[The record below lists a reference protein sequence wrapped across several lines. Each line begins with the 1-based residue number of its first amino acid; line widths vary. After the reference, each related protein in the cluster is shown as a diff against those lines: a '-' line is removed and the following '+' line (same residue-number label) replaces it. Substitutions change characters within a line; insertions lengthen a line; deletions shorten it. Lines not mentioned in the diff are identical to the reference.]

1 MYMKEHIAPAIRVT
15 LVALVFFAGI
25 YTLLILG
32 ISKLTR
38 GKGQGDQLTVNGKK
52 VYANVGQKFTQDKYF
67 WSRPSAVD
75 YNAAGAGGSNKG
87 PTNPDYLATVQA
99 RIDSFAVHNPGVP
112 KTSIP
117 AELVTASGSGLDP
130 DISVDAAKVQV
141 ARIAKTRGLAAAN
154 IEQLIIAN
162 TSAPLAG
169 VAGPTKINVLALNIA
184 LDNLK

>member
-1 MYMKEHIAPAIRVT
+1 MKEHIAPAIRVT

-32 ISKLTR
+32 ISKLTP
-38 GKGQGDQLTVNGKK
+38 GKGEGELLTVNGKK
-52 VYANVGQKFTQDKYF
+52 VYANVGQKFTQDRYF

-99 RIDSFAVHNPGVP
+99 RIDSFVAHNPGIP
-112 KTSIP
+112 KSEIP

-130 DISVDAAKVQV
+130 DISVEAARVQS
-141 ARIAKTRGLAAAN
+141 ARIAKVRGLAKAN
-154 IEQLIIAN
+154 IEQLIVAN
-162 TSAPLAG
+162 TSAALGG
-169 VAGPTKINVLALNIA
+169 VAGPDKVNVLALNLA